1 MEKPYQ
7 RSIFD
12 ELDELREHVNYMF
25 HQVFQPADIPLLTSG
40 EKAGMLS
47 PYRHE
52 MKVDVIEHD
61 NEVIVTA
68 DMIPGIEKKNISLDL
83 INSQALRISCERRQE
98 KKEEREGY
106 YMHERKFGSI
116 QRIIPLPAPVAEEG
130 SKSTF
135 RNGVLEVHLL
145 KANPEKKSK
154 IMIE

>member
-12 ELDELREHVNYMF
+12 ELDELRAHVNYMF
-25 HQVFQPADIPLLTSG
+25 RQAFQPEDTPLLTAG
-40 EKAGMLS
+40 EKTNMLS

-83 INSQALRISCERRQE
+83 INSTAVRISCERQQE
-98 KKEEREGY
+98 KK
-106 YMHERKFGSI
+106 
-116 QRIIPLPAPVAEEG
+116 
-130 SKSTF
+130 
-135 RNGVLEVHLL
+135 RNG
-145 KANPEKKSK
+145 KATICTSENSARSRGLSPYPLR
-154 IMIE
+154 

>member
-1 MEKPYQ
+1 MEKPCQ

-25 HQVFQPADIPLLTSG
+25 RQAFQPADTPLLTSG
-40 EKAGMLS
+40 EKANMLS

-68 DMIPGIEKKNISLDL
+68 DMIPGVEKKNISLDL
-83 INSQALRISCERRQE
+83 INSRALRISCERREE
-98 KKEEREGY
+98 KKEEKEGY
-106 YMHERKFGSI
+106 YMHERKFGSL
-116 QRIIPLPAPVAEEG
+116 QRFIPLPVPVTEEG

-135 RNGVLEVHLL
+135 KNGVLEVHLI
-145 KANPEKKSK
+145 KISPDKKTK